1 MAKKILNIP
10 DEKRLLCIIAIGHPA
25 ESPEKARRSIWET
38 TFTDSYGRPAHGNSL
53 KGQAGR
59 QAG

>member
-25 ESPEKARRSIWET
+25 ESPEKSRRSIGET
-38 TFTDSYGRPAHGNSL
+38 TFTDSYGSH
-53 KGQAGR
+53 
-59 QAG
+59 